1 MVVATRTRCCM
12 LAEKVP
18 WGFGVAV
25 WLTAQRGRTALTSSI
40 WWHPSR
46 SEKPFLLQRRIG
58 FTVLQIR
65 CLLTGSGNPHIV
77 HRPKLRN
84 GEHTAGPHH
93 PVSLRAGVIGESF
106 HCPCE
111 LGVLPG

>member
-25 WLTAQRGRTALTSSI
+25 WSTAQRGRTALTSSI

-58 FTVLQIR
+58 FTFRQIR
-65 CLLTGSGNPHIV
+65 CLLTGSV
-77 HRPKLRN
+77 ARVAY
-84 GEHTAGPHH
+84 GEPSMASTPRVRTI
-93 PVSLRAGVIGESF
+93 P
-106 HCPCE
+106 
-111 LGVLPG
+111 

>member
-25 WLTAQRGRTALTSSI
+25 WSTAQRGRTALTCVMASTPRDRTIPGES
-40 WWHPSR
+40 
-46 SEKPFLLQRRIG
+46 
-58 FTVLQIR
+58 TVR
-65 CLLTGSGNPHIV
+65 CT
-77 HRPKLRN
+77 
-84 GEHTAGPHH
+84 
-93 PVSLRAGVIGESF
+93 GVIGESF
-106 HCPCE
+106 HYPCE

>member
-25 WLTAQRGRTALTSSI
+25 WSTAQRGRTALTSSI

-58 FTVLQIR
+58 FTVRQIR
-65 CLLTGSGNPHIV
+65 CLLTGSGNPHCPSPEV
-77 HRPKLRN
+77 AYN
-84 GEHTAGPHH
+84 GELFDKTAFM
-93 PVSLRAGVIGESF
+93 SL
-106 HCPCE
+106 
-111 LGVLPG
+111 LPKH